1 MNMAVTA
8 GLLVLLAL
16 APVRAAELPR
26 TDQVPGGIAV
36 LELGLASDTRI
47 PTVRYLERPVMVL
60 ARNDSWV
67 AVVGI
72 PLSTEPSV
80 QTLLV
85 NGKPALEF
93 EVRDK
98 EYQSQHLTVSNP
110 RQVNP
115 DPEDLERIGAE
126 RLRIDSALASWSEA
140 DPFTRGFQ
148 PPVSGERSSSFGL
161 RRFFNGEARNP
172 HSGMDLA
179 ADEGTPIKNPAAGTV
194 VEIGDYFFNGNT
206 VFVDHGRGL
215 VTMYCHLSRIDV
227 QPGTVLKAGDIIGLV
242 GSTGRVTGPHLH
254 WSVSLNQAMV
264 DPALF
269 LPVETE

>member
-1 MNMAVTA
+1 MQATVLM
-8 GLLVLLAL
+8 GLLALLAL
-16 APVRAAELPR
+16 APVRATELPR
-26 TDQVPGGIAV
+26 PNQVPGGIAV
-36 LELGLASDTRI
+36 LELGLSSAQDA
-47 PTVRYLERPVMVL
+47 PTVSYLERPVMVL
-60 ARNDSWV
+60 ARNDQWV

-72 PLSTEPSV
+72 PLSTAPSM

-85 NGKPALEF
+85 DGKQTIEF

-98 EYQSQHLTVSNP
+98 EYQSQHLTISNQ

-115 DPEDLERIGAE
+115 NPQDLERINAESQRIGA
-126 RLRIDSALASWSEA
+126 ALASWSPA
-140 DPFTRGFQ
+140 DPFTQGFQ
-148 PPVSGERSSSFGL
+148 VPVSGERSSSFGL
-161 RRFFNGEARNP
+161 RRFFNGEARKP

-179 ADEGTPIKNPAAGTV
+179 ADEGTPIKSPAAGTV
-194 VEIGDYFFNGNT
+194 IESGDYFFNGNT
-206 VFVDHGRGL
+206 VFVDHGQGL

-227 QPGTVLKAGDIIGLV
+227 QPGTRLEAGDIIGLV

-269 LPVETE
+269 LPVE

>member
-1 MNMAVTA
+1 MKVAIAA

-16 APVRAAELPR
+16 APIRAAELPR
-26 TDQVPGGIAV
+26 PNQVPGGIAV
-36 LELGLASDTRI
+36 LELGLASDVRI
-47 PTVRYLERPVMVL
+47 PTVHYLERPVMVL
-60 ARNDSWV
+60 ARNGHWV

-72 PLSTEPSV
+72 PLATTPSV

-85 NGKPALEF
+85 NNERTVEF
-93 EVRDK
+93 EVQDK
-98 EYQSQHLTVSNP
+98 EYQSQHLTISNP

-115 DPEDLERIGAE
+115 NPQDLERIGAE
-126 RLRIDSALASWSEA
+126 RLRIDSALASWSDA

-148 PPVSGERSSSFGL
+148 APVSGERSSSFGL

-179 ADEGTPIKNPAAGTV
+179 AAEGTPIKNPAAGTV
-194 VEIGDYFFNGNT
+194 VESGDYFFNGNT

-227 QPGTVLKAGDIIGLV
+227 QAGTVLEAGDIIGLV

-254 WSVSLNQAMV
+254 WSVSLNQTMV

-269 LPVETE
+269 LPAETQ